1 MELTQ
6 QARDT
11 SSEQQ
16 GGTMKILIEEAERLY
31 RQIDKA
37 QVHLINARLNN
48 DEEGKKSA
56 ISEMETTMCNA
67 MQLLTCL
74 VEHKDNIVDLGE
86 VWHKYNPKQEIC
98 DVVLVRY
105 KDEILIGVHDQCNI
119 DMFLRYSE
127 HLKEKIYFAFVKD
140 LLSKGGEQCKPK
152 DMEQKTEIKV
162 EGTDN
167 VFATQV
173 TNNQSDEEIYGSLLD
188 KLFTTYKSKNADYG
202 SAFSEMFDELGID
215 YAYGKLREK
224 MNRIKVLRK
233 QANMVEDEGVEG
245 ALLDTAGH
253 AILTLVELKKRN
265 K

>member
-16 GGTMKILIEEAERLY
+16 GETMKILIEEAERLY

-86 VWHKYNPKQEIC
+86 VWHDINIVPSNNKGIIYLTK
-98 DVVLVRY
+98 
-105 KDEILIGVHDQCNI
+105 KGKIGVIKAIKSDKW
-119 DMFLRYSE
+119 DWYVADKYSIIKWAYVDDI
-127 HLKEKIYFAFVKD
+127 LP
-140 LLSKGGEQCKPK
+140 KGGEK
-152 DMEQKTEIKV
+152 
-162 EGTDN
+162 
-167 VFATQV
+167 
-173 TNNQSDEEIYGSLLD
+173 
-188 KLFTTYKSKNADYG
+188 
-202 SAFSEMFDELGID
+202 
-215 YAYGKLREK
+215 
-224 MNRIKVLRK
+224 
-233 QANMVEDEGVEG
+233 
-245 ALLDTAGH
+245 
-253 AILTLVELKKRN
+253 
-265 K
+265 